1 MFKKILF
8 LFFGLI
14 AICKSYAQSTNPIR
28 DSLSVAM
35 EQLAYHPDSIDLCLK
50 KAGWNIQLQQW
61 QYAQETYDRVL
72 KRDPDNIAAL
82 YYRAYVNEKQGRY
95 SFARMDYNNLLKI
108 IPGNFEAQ
116 LGLALLN
123 QKDHHYTEA
132 MEQINRLVEQYPD
145 SAVAYA
151 ARAGIE
157 CERNMLELAE
167 YDYAEA
173 VKRDTGNTDYILNR
187 ADLLIRLNRK
197 QKARKELDR
206 LVALGIPRNSL
217 NEYYKKVRK

>member
-132 MEQINRLVEQYPD
+132 MEQINRLVEQCRCIRGACRYRMRTE
-145 SAVAYA
+145 YA
-151 ARAGIE
+151 RIS
-157 CERNMLELAE
+157 R
-167 YDYAEA
+167 
-173 VKRDTGNTDYILNR
+173 
-187 ADLLIRLNRK
+187 IRLCRSCK
-197 QKARKELDR
+197 KRYRQYR
-206 LVALGIPRNSL
+206 LHP
-217 NEYYKKVRK
+217 